1 VTVTEIWPPLRTRA
15 RPKETPVSD
24 RSALQLYVYA
34 MPEED
39 RAAVQR
45 GIDDNCLEPYDDSGN
60 GIALGVRYLT
70 EEVPVGSAY
79 DLGVHL
85 LSKAPGTAF
94 ELWQDPVFQHA
105 GRYVAHLPGIG
116 TYEGACDSYGFP
128 VVRLTEVLDSLA
140 MEPDSA
146 SLFPEGH
153 VAHHAPLFTA
163 LRIARAV
170 RRP

>member
-1 VTVTEIWPPLRTRA
+1 
-15 RPKETPVSD
+15 VSD

-34 MPEED
+34 LPDGD
-39 RAAVQR
+39 RAAVQL

-60 GIALGVRYLT
+60 GIVLGMEYLT

-94 ELWQDPVFQHA
+94 ELWQDPVFEHA
-105 GRYVAHLPGIG
+105 GHYVAHLPGIG
-116 TYEGACDSYGFP
+116 TYEGVCDSYGSP
-128 VVRLTEVLDSLA
+128 LVKLTEVLDALTMA
-140 MEPDSA
+140 PDSA
-146 SLFPEGH
+146 SPLPVDH
-153 VAHHAPLFTA
+153 VARHAPFFTA
-163 LRIARAV
+163 LRRAQAA